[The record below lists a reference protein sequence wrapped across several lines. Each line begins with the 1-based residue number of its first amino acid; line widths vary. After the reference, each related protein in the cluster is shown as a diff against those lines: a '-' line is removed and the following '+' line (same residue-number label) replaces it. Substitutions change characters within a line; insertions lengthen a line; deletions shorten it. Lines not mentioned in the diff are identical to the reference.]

1 VRAVPAPKKAKVVA
15 AAPAPAAA
23 PSKTAPVAAAS
34 SSGSAAAAQKAAA
47 AKAAAKSAADKK
59 NADAKKAA
67 AKKAEEARKRSKS
80 SGGTNPLFYTLGFVG
95 KFAFAAGALA
105 APFIYLKK
113 EEVIVDEAGAID
125 TEKAI
130 KTITGV
136 ADTVPNREIV
146 AAYGAGALIALGIVD
161 GIINLPLLNVFIGAP
176 VQILGFVSGL
186 ALAVRYLSEGKSPV
200 EDAKKLAVD
209 INALIPESLPKPL
222 TEETVRS
229 WK

>member
-1 VRAVPAPKKAKVVA
+1 MPPKKAVKSI
-15 AAPAPAAA
+15 AAPPAP
-23 PSKTAPVAAAS
+23 APVAAAKPAAYSAPAS
-34 SSGSAAAAQKAAA
+34 SANSGAAAAAAQKAAA
-47 AKAAAKSAADKK
+47 AKAAKAAADKK
-59 NADAKKAA
+59 AADAKKAA
-67 AKKAEEARKRSKS
+67 AKKAEEKRKRS
-80 SGGTNPLFYTLGFVG
+80 SGGTNPLFYTIGFVG

-146 AAYGAGALIALGIVD
+146 AAYGAAALIALGIVD

-186 ALAVRYLSEGKSPV
+186 ALAVRYLNDGKSPV

-209 INALIPESLPKPL
+209 LNELIPESLPKPL

>member
-1 VRAVPAPKKAKVVA
+1 VRAVPAPKKAKAMA
-15 AAPAPAAA
+15 AAPAAAAA
-23 PSKTAPVAAAS
+23 PSKAAPVAAAAS
-34 SSGSAAAAQKAAA
+34 TSGSAATAQKAAA
-47 AKAAAKSAADKK
+47 AKTAAKAAADKK
-59 NADAKKAA
+59 AADAKKAA
-67 AKKAEEARKRSKS
+67 AKKAEEARKKKS
-80 SGGTNPLFYTLGFVG
+80 SGGTNPLFYTLGFVA

-105 APFIYLKK
+105 APFIYLNK

-200 EDAKKLAVD
+200 ADAKKLAVD

-222 TEETVRS
+222 TEDTVRS

>member
-1 VRAVPAPKKAKVVA
+1 MRAVPAPKKAKVVA

-23 PSKTAPVAAAS
+23 PSKAAPVAAAS

-47 AKAAAKSAADKK
+47 AKAAAKAAADKK

-67 AKKAEEARKRSKS
+67 AKKAEAARRSKS

-222 TEETVRS
+222 TDETVRS